1 MFKGAT
7 PESVSVKVSV
17 PAAHVLSFSHIDPTG
32 EKEGRDLCTF
42 TVAVIVCGGEPE
54 SVTVKVTTPPAQVA
68 AVISG
73 STVNVLPDSKPGLAM
88 YVRLFE
94 VTVYGGVPPDPDIV
108 NVTLSVASPSGLVNA
123 ATETVDGEMEKAAL
137 VVKLHV

>member
-1 MFKGAT
+1 MIKKTTSENNRLEALI
-7 PESVSVKVSV
+7 
-17 PAAHVLSFSHIDPTG
+17 AQLLIDLTG

-73 STVNVLPDSKPGLAM
+73 STVNTFPATAPGLAM
-88 YVRLFE
+88 R
-94 VTVYGGVPPDPDIV
+94 TVLLDTTLYGGVPPDPDIV